1 MLVAVALLVVCALG
15 QPLPGLLGVDHVG
28 LVVPNVSLASAFLRD
43 AFDCRFDWEVTRDPK
58 PTSGERGW
66 DKTFAIH
73 PESYMPHV
81 LMLKCG
87 PYHLAQ
93 YVELFE
99 WVSPDQVRPQGP
111 DGWLR
116 FSDVGNSYVA
126 FTVANISAV
135 VEHLERVVFP
145 KYPGTRMVQPTP
157 MSFPLRGELCTSFFI
172 VSPWG
177 MWIEISYWEK
187 STPLHPHLPGRA
199 AAKEQEKVV
208 VFGDEPV
215 VATQKHA
222 AIGKS
227 ITLIDTPAVW
237 VDLAAMETNVRLL
250 QSRLKL
256 VQWLPVV
263 KAHKAAGLAQRL
275 VDLGARGVV
284 VLTVS
289 EAEAMSVL
297 RSTEQLVIYIANQ
310 VTVPPKLTRLVQLA
324 ARNPH
329 LRYRVNVD
337 NAMIAADLNNAAKG
351 AGVVLEV
358 AIELNIGHNR
368 TGVTPQETVALA
380 RLILSKTNLRL
391 VGIAGYEGH
400 TPVLAPAEKLAATQR
415 AHAVLREAKT
425 LLEAAGVAVGIVS
438 GGGSS
443 NYPQALEVGVLTE
456 LQAGGVALC
465 DKLYLTLAHL
475 EQHGHVPALY
485 VETTVTSV
493 QSHPTRAAADAGFKS
508 VGWHPFA
515 GNPLIIDSDVAC
527 VEVSGMSAEHLRM
540 RPKEGCQ
547 LNVTMHQRLRVIP
560 GYGDSFLGAQKQ
572 IYAVR
577 NCIVEDVWSVH
588 R

>member
-1 MLVAVALLVVCALG
+1 
-15 QPLPGLLGVDHVG
+15 
-28 LVVPNVSLASAFLRD
+28 
-43 AFDCRFDWEVTRDPK
+43 
-58 PTSGERGW
+58 
-66 DKTFAIH
+66 
-73 PESYMPHV
+73 MPHV

-99 WVSPDQVRPQGP
+99 FVSPDQFHPQGP
-111 DGWLR
+111 DNWLR
-116 FSDVGNSYVA
+116 FSDRANSYIA
-126 FTVANISAV
+126 FTVANIDAV
-135 VEHLERVVFP
+135 VDHLTRVVFP
-145 KYPGTRMVQPTP
+145 KYPGTRMVQQTP

-177 MWIEISYWEK
+177 QWIELSYWEK
-187 STPLHPHLPGRA
+187 STPKHPHLPGRQP
-199 AAKEQEKVV
+199 ETVV
-208 VFGDEPV
+208 VFDDDERVAPV
-215 VATQKHA
+215 APAAKHEA
-222 AIGKS
+222 VGKA
-227 ITLIDTPAVW
+227 LGLLDTPAVW
-237 VDLAAMETNVRLL
+237 VDLDAMEKNVRLL
-250 QSRLKL
+250 QSRLGA
-256 VQWLPVV
+256 VRWLPVV

-275 VDLGARGVV
+275 IDLGATGVV
-284 VLTVS
+284 VLTVN

-297 RSTEQLVIYIANQ
+297 RGKNLTIYIANQ

-324 ARNPH
+324 ARHPH

-337 NAMIAADLNNAAKG
+337 NAMNAADLNNAAKG
-351 AGVVLEV
+351 AGVVLDV
-358 AIELNIGHNR
+358 VIELNIGHNR
-368 TGVTPQETVALA
+368 TGVTPAQTVALA
-380 RLILSKTNLRL
+380 QLIAAKPNLRL

-400 TPVLAPAEKLAATQR
+400 TPVLPPPEKLAATQR
-415 AHAVLREAKT
+415 AHSVLREAKE
-425 LLEAAGVAVGIVS
+425 LLEGSGVRVEVVS

-443 NYPQALEVGVLTE
+443 NYPQALAVGVLNE

-475 EQHGHVPALY
+475 EQHGHVPALF
-485 VETTVTSV
+485 VETTVMSV
-493 QSHPTRAAADAGFKS
+493 QQQPSRAAADAGFKS

-515 GNPLIIDSDVAC
+515 GNPLIVDSDAAC

-540 RPKEGCQ
+540 RPKAGCE

-577 NCIVEDVWSVH
+577 NGIVEDVWPVY